1 MEKLNYNLTYSE
13 KLMTSDALEKYV
25 EHLEDEGLKTHH
37 EVITKFKKI
46 ITKLREGVKQ
56 WEQ

>member
-1 MEKLNYNLTYSE
+1 MERKLNYNLTYAE

-46 ITKLREGVKQ
+46 ITKLREGVNQ
-56 WEQ
+56 

>member
-1 MEKLNYNLTYSE
+1 MERKLNYNLTYAE
-13 KLMTSDALEKYV
+13 KLMTSDALEKYI

-46 ITKLREGVKQ
+46 VTKLREGVNQ
-56 WEQ
+56 